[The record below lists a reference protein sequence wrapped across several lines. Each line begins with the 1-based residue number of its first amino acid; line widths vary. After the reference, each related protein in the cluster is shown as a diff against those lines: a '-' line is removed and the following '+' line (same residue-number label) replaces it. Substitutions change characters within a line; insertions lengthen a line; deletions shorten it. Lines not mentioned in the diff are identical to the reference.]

1 MLGERHSWTT
11 PGIFPQHP
19 PLCRT
24 LEPAQGEVQ
33 GCRLS
38 AVDRAFP
45 LSPIIPACPE
55 RLLRRVH
62 MRPSLSLII
71 PVHPRNAPVSPI
83 IPAHTQKQ
91 GGGGV
96 FGKMCSPITLL
107 FSAAL
112 LTTQLSAI
120 VGAPTFSSCTS
131 SVGHKSDPPQKV
143 GPYTRRRTARTDP
156 ALRDRPLQS
165 KRNPKTQE
173 HRPFDAQGK
182 QECLCHRRNPRPR

>member
-1 MLGERHSWTT
+1 MLGERDSSAI
-11 PGIFPQHP
+11 PGIFLQHP
-19 PLCRT
+19 LLCRT
-24 LEPAQGEVQ
+24 LEPAQGEVL

-71 PVHPRNAPVSPI
+71 PAHPRHSPVSPI

-96 FGKMCSPITLL
+96 FRKMCSPITLV
-107 FSAAL
+107 FSFAM
-112 LTTQLSAI
+112 LTRKLSTI
-120 VGAPTFSSCTS
+120 VGAPTFSFLHAACRTQ
-131 SVGHKSDPPQKV
+131 GRGRKPKSTDRNVCATGKKNP
-143 GPYTRRRTARTDP
+143 RRRHGRRGWGTTAI
-156 ALRDRPLQS
+156 LI
-165 KRNPKTQE
+165 
-173 HRPFDAQGK
+173 
-182 QECLCHRRNPRPR
+182 